1 MTDNPKDIG
10 AKRLLS
16 TISGAY
22 QHPHSLPFDPES
34 PLVQALYEL
43 EYTEPAM
50 FVRGDTENIR
60 TLRSRVRYLACLWPD
75 EQPNALAHRI
85 HGLLN
90 NKLFTIEDIRL
101 ILNGRSTTDPT
112 HRTNEVPLVSL
123 QSIGRMLR
131 QGYPMREI
139 ARQTRVSYGTVEAVE
154 KYLGIRSA
162 VKSRQMDTAINAVRD
177 NVSIKKFAKI
187 NNLPKTSAQRLL
199 TQARVVLKELGEI
212 Q

>member
-1 MTDNPKDIG
+1 MTNEIDVG
-10 AKRLLS
+10 ARRLLN
-16 TISGAY
+16 TTGGAY
-22 QHPHSLPFDPES
+22 PHPHSLPFDPES
-34 PLVQALYEL
+34 PVVQALYEL
-43 EYTEPAM
+43 EYTEPAL

-60 TLRSRVRYLACLWPD
+60 TLRTRVRYLVCLWPD
-75 EQPNALAHRI
+75 ASPNDLAHRI

-101 ILNGRSTTDPT
+101 IINGRSTTDPT
-112 HRTNEVPLVSL
+112 RRTNEIPLASL
-123 QSIGRMLR
+123 QMVGRLLR
-131 QGYPMREI
+131 EGYPMREVS
-139 ARQTRVSYGTVEAVE
+139 RQTRVSYGTIEAIE

-199 TQARVVLKELGEI
+199 TQARGVLKELGEI